1 MTRFV
6 VDRGV
11 VLHLVGEG
19 TYDAAYVAL
28 TQLQADAS
36 VTLDTELAR
45 RVEGIV
51 STATVGALPA
61 RGAGGHN
68 RGVTSGTT
76 PAPVASERS
85 EMPESPVR
93 ELRLALTVE
102 RYDEAVA
109 FYRDRLGLPVIESF
123 EGPGGGGVVLDAGRA
138 TLELLS
144 VGQAE
149 LVDQVEVGSRVAGPV
164 RVALE
169 VADSAALAR
178 RLVAGGA
185 EALADPVVT
194 PWSHRNVRL
203 RAPEGTQLTLFT
215 VLEDAGP

>member
-1 MTRFV
+1 
-6 VDRGV
+6 
-11 VLHLVGEG
+11 
-19 TYDAAYVAL
+19 
-28 TQLQADAS
+28 
-36 VTLDTELAR
+36 
-45 RVEGIV
+45 
-51 STATVGALPA
+51 
-61 RGAGGHN
+61 
-68 RGVTSGTT
+68 
-76 PAPVASERS
+76 
-85 EMPESPVR
+85 MPESPVR

-102 RYDEAVA
+102 RYDQAVA

-123 EGPGGGGVVLDAGRA
+123 EGPEGGGVVLDAGRA

-169 VADSAALAR
+169 VADSAAVAR
-178 RLVAGGA
+178 RLVDGGT

-203 RAPEGTQLTLFT
+203 RAPDGTQLTLVT